1 MRVRASILLAVLL
14 SALTAFGQE
23 IIVLRNATVVPE
35 PGRRLERTDVL
46 IRGGVIAEVGS
57 GISAPNV
64 AKEFDCSGLTVYAGF
79 VHPALSV
86 TLESLSQRL
95 QEVQGQ
101 PTPGDIWNRRDNLL
115 TRFGLADFRSDELP
129 ALRNLAEGGYGV
141 AHLFDGRGVLG
152 PRACVV
158 STAQGALNPSAIVSA
173 DTGIPI
179 SLSGGGFGFG
189 RGYPGSLMGRIAFAR
204 QALTDAGWHD
214 RLLRAYEANPT
225 GKPRPG
231 RDPDLEAA
239 RDLVRAETFAIF
251 DRLDDQMALR
261 ALALSNAHGLKPML
275 IFASG
280 AGRVS
285 DALSLRRGAVAL
297 SDRLPSRPRLEGD
310 NNRNSL
316 SSVVNYFN
324 DIQAGAE
331 LDRAGVPFVYAPSSA
346 SSPLDGIR
354 TYVAAGLNPDAAL
367 AAMTTRPAAMLGLTR
382 QVGKVEKGFLANL
395 VVVEGDLFSSDAKV
409 MLSIVEGKPLSDK
422 LPEKRDPAEVKPI
435 ERLPLMPPDYSPFPR
450 PAESAP
456 AFRMYRNA
464 TIWTMSSA
472 GVLTNADIVIR
483 DGKVLAVGKGLQP
496 PAGCEVIDATGLHI
510 SPGVYDAHSH
520 TAITGGVNEGSNMV
534 TIECRIE
541 DVINAQDT
549 NIYRQLAGGTV
560 GALMLHGS
568 ANPIGGQSITV
579 KWRWGKRAEDLP
591 VKSAPPGVKFALG
604 QNPIRE
610 DQGRGRQQEEQPT
623 DRPRTRMGVM
633 DAIRRAFDDAL
644 DYRKQWDD
652 FRAGRTSVEPR
663 KNLQLEAILEVLD
676 GTRKVHSHGYRSDEM
691 LALLRLAEEY
701 GVRVATLQHVLE
713 GYKIADEMARHGVGG
728 STFAD
733 WWGYKLEAYDAIP
746 DNAALMSQRGVLVS
760 VNSDSSDQAR
770 RLNFEAAKSIRYGG
784 VSPETALSFVT
795 IGPAKQLGIDRWTGS
810 LEPGKDA
817 DLVVWS
823 AAPTSIFAICRETYV
838 DGVKLFDFR
847 HDRDE
852 RARREQVLN
861 EARRLLNGDD
871 TQAPAEAGTG
881 PAAED
886 EDLAPATLKPLP
898 AVAASP
904 GNAKYPRKPVVI
916 RGATIHSM
924 VGQPAVG
931 DVLIGEDGR
940 IQAVGS
946 VNAPRGAEIVDA
958 RGKHLYPGL
967 IDPATMLGLNE
978 IGQVPVSDDTS
989 ERGDFNARLAAGIAV
1004 NPDSETIGVARAA
1017 GVLTAVA
1024 MPTGGTVSGLAALL
1038 SLDGYTWEDLSYTN
1052 SFALV
1057 VNVGASERVLERV
1070 DEWFAEARSYMERR
1084 AAAARG
1090 ETPAIPIDRNLEVVH
1105 AALSGELPLLVTV
1118 STPNVVEAVTGWAAQ
1133 RGVSILLVGGPELV
1147 EVADLLAKT
1156 RTPVAIS
1163 GTTGV
1168 PSGDA
1173 PYDDDYT
1180 VPARLR
1186 EAGVKFCFTTRD
1198 AHNVRWLRDLAGFAA
1213 AWGMWPE
1220 DAERAVTLWPAE
1232 MLGLGSRLGAITPG
1246 RDGTVIL
1253 LDGPLLETGSRVEQA
1268 WILGRP
1274 VSLQNRQTI
1283 LRDRYS
1289 SRPLPAVTA
1298 KSGDGD

>member
-1 MRVRASILLAVLL
+1 MRLPALLLFGVVLSVV
-14 SALTAFGQE
+14 SATGQDV
-23 IIVLRNATVVPE
+23 IVLRNAAVVPE
-35 PGRRLERTDVL
+35 PGVRLEETDVL
-46 IRGGVIAEVGS
+46 IRGGVIAEIARGLA
-57 GISAPNV
+57 APSV

-79 VHPALSV
+79 VHPGLGV
-86 TLESLSQRL
+86 TVESLSQRL
-95 QEVQGQ
+95 QEVRQQ
-101 PTPGDIWNRRDNLL
+101 PSPGDIWNRRDNLL
-115 TRFGLADFRSDELP
+115 ARFGLQDFRADELP
-129 ALRNLAEGGYGV
+129 PLRQLAESGYGV
-141 AHLFDGRGVLG
+141 AHLFDGRGVIG
-152 PRACVV
+152 PRTCVV
-158 STAQGALNPSAIVSA
+158 SSGQGALNPSTIIATDV
-173 DTGIPI
+173 GVPI

-189 RGYPGSLMGRIAFAR
+189 GGYPGSLMGRIAFAR
-204 QALTDAGWHD
+204 QALSDVAWHD
-214 RLLRAYEANPT
+214 RLRRSYEANPT
-225 GKPRPG
+225 GKPRPPV
-231 RDPDLEAA
+231 DPDLEAA
-239 RDLVRAETFAIF
+239 RDLVRADTLAIF

-261 ALALSNAHGLKPML
+261 ALALSNAYGLRPML
-275 IFASG
+275 VFASG

-285 DALSLRRGAVAL
+285 DVLSLRRGVVAL
-297 SDRLPSRPRLEGD
+297 SDRLPSRPRLEQD

-316 SSVVNYFN
+316 SSVLNYFN
-324 DIQAGAE
+324 DVQAAAE
-331 LDRAGVPFVYAPSSA
+331 LEKAGIPFVYAPSNA
-346 SSPLDGIR
+346 SSPLEGIR

-367 AAMTTRPAAMLGLTR
+367 AAMTTRPAAVLGLSR
-382 QVGKVEKGFLANL
+382 QVGKVEEGFLANL
-395 VVVEGDLFSSDAKV
+395 VVVEGDLFSTDSKV

-422 LPEKRDPAEVKPI
+422 LPEKRDPTKIKPV
-435 ERLPLMPPDYSPFPR
+435 ERMRLLPPDYSPFPR

-472 GVLTNADIVIR
+472 GVLTNADIIIR
-483 DGKVLAVGKGLQP
+483 DGKILAVGKGLQP

-510 SPGVYDAHSH
+510 SPGIIDAHSH

-541 DVINAQDT
+541 DVIDAQDI
-549 NIYRQLAGGTV
+549 NIYRQLAGGTI

-579 KWRWGKRAEDLP
+579 KWRWGKRAEEFP
-591 VKSAPPGVKFALG
+591 VKGAPPGVKFALG

-610 DQGRGRQQEEQPT
+610 DQPRGRQQEEQPT

-633 DAIRRAFDDAL
+633 DTIRRAFDQAL
-644 DYRKQWDD
+644 DYRKQWED
-652 FRAGRTSVEPR
+652 FRSGRTSAEPR

-676 GTRKVHSHGYRSDEM
+676 GKRRIHSHGYRADEL

-701 GVRVATLQHVLE
+701 GIRVATLQHVLE
-713 GYKIADEMARHGVGG
+713 GYKIADEMAQHGVGG

-746 DNAALMSQRGVLVS
+746 DNAALMAERGVIVS
-760 VNSDSSDQAR
+760 VNSDSNDQAR

-817 DLVVWS
+817 DMVVWS

-847 HDRDE
+847 HDREE
-852 RARREQVLN
+852 RARREQILN
-861 EARRLLNGDD
+861 EARRLLAGGEDAPDD
-871 TQAPAEAGTG
+871 GPDPETAEP
-881 PAAED
+881 PAA
-886 EDLAPATLKPLP
+886 PTSKPMPTVSSL
-898 AVAASP
+898 P
-904 GNAKYPRKPVVI
+904 GNARYPRKPLVI

-924 VGQPAVG
+924 VGQPMVG
-931 DVLIGEDGR
+931 DVLIGADGR

-946 VNAPRGAEIVDA
+946 VNPPRGAEIVDA
-958 RGKHLYPGL
+958 HGKHLYPGL
-967 IDPATMLGLNE
+967 IDPATTLGLTE

-989 ERGDFNARLAAGIAV
+989 ERGDFNARLAAGIAI

-1017 GVLTAVA
+1017 GILTAVA

-1052 SFALV
+1052 AFALV
-1057 VNVGASERVLERV
+1057 VNVGSSDRVLQQMDR
-1070 DEWFAEARSYMERR
+1070 WFDDARGYVERR
-1084 AAAARG
+1084 AAADRG
-1090 ETPAIPIDRNLEVVH
+1090 ETAAVPTDRNLEVVH
-1105 AALSGELPLLVTV
+1105 AALSGEIPLLVTV
-1118 STPNVVEAVTGWAAQ
+1118 STPNVVEAVIRWASE
-1133 RGVSILLVGGPELV
+1133 RGLSILLVGGPELV

-1156 RTPVAIS
+1156 RTPLAIS

-1168 PSGDA
+1168 PSRDA
-1173 PYDDDYT
+1173 PYDDDFT
-1180 VPARLR
+1180 VPARLK

-1213 AWGMWPE
+1213 AWGLSPE

-1232 MLGLGSRLGAITPG
+1232 MLGIGSRLGAITPG
-1246 RDGTVIL
+1246 RDGTLIL
-1253 LDGPLLETGSRVEQA
+1253 LDGPLLETGSKVERA

-1289 SRPLPAVTA
+1289 SRPLPAVAT
-1298 KSGDGD
+1298 KSGNRD

>member
-1 MRVRASILLAVLL
+1 MWALLLFGVALSVL
-14 SALTAFGQE
+14 SASGQDVL
-23 IIVLRNATVVPE
+23 VLRNATVVPE
-35 PGRRLERTDVL
+35 PGIRLEGTDVL
-46 IRGGVIAEVGS
+46 IRGGVIAEVGK
-57 GISAPNV
+57 GLVAPSA

-79 VHPALSV
+79 VHPALGL
-86 TLESLSQRL
+86 TIESLSQRL
-95 QEVQGQ
+95 QEVRQQ
-101 PTPGDIWNRRDNLL
+101 PAPGDLWNRRDNLL
-115 TRFGLADFRSDELP
+115 TRFGLQDFRADEFP
-129 ALRNLAEGGYGV
+129 ALRQLAESGYGV
-141 AHLFDGRGVLG
+141 AHLFDARGVVG
-152 PRACVV
+152 PRSCVV
-158 STAQGALNPSAIVSA
+158 STGQGGLTPAAIVAS
-173 DTGIPI
+173 DVGVPI
-179 SLSGGGFGFG
+179 SLAGGGFGFG
-189 RGYPGSLMGRIAFAR
+189 GGYPSSLMGRIAFAR
-204 QALTDAGWHD
+204 QALMDAAWHD

-239 RDLVRAETFAIF
+239 RGLVRAETFAIF

-261 ALALSNAHGLKPML
+261 ALALSNAHGLRPLL

-285 DALSLRRGAVAL
+285 DVLSLRRGAVAL
-297 SDRLPSRPRLEGD
+297 SDRLPSRPRLEQD

-316 SSVVNYFN
+316 SSVINYFN
-324 DIQAGAE
+324 DVQAGVE

-354 TYVAAGLNPDAAL
+354 TYVAAGLNPDTAL
-367 AAMTTRPAAMLGLTR
+367 AAMTTRPAELLGLNR

-395 VVVEGDLFSSDAKV
+395 VVVEGDLFSTDAKV
-409 MLSIVEGKPLSDK
+409 MLSVVEGKPLGEK
-422 LPEKRDPAEVKPI
+422 LPEKRDPANIKPVQQM
-435 ERLPLMPPDYSPFPR
+435 RVMPPDYTPYPR
-450 PAESAP
+450 PAETTP

-472 GVLTNADIVIR
+472 GVLTNADIIIR
-483 DGKVLAVGKGLQP
+483 NGKILAVAKGLQP

-510 SPGVYDAHSH
+510 SPGIIDCHSH
-520 TAITGGVNEGSNMV
+520 TAITGGVNEGSNLV

-541 DVINAQDT
+541 DVINAQDV
-549 NIYRQLAGGTV
+549 NIYRQLAGGTI

-568 ANPIGGQSITV
+568 ANPIGGQSIIV
-579 KWRWGKRAEDLP
+579 KWRWGKRADEFP
-591 VKSAPPGVKFALG
+591 IEGAPPGVKFALG

-610 DQGRGRQQEEQPT
+610 DQPGGRQQEQQPT

-633 DAIRRAFDDAL
+633 DIIRRAFDDAI
-644 DYRKQWDD
+644 DYRKQWED

-663 KNLQLEAILEVLD
+663 KNLQLEAILEILD
-676 GTRKVHSHGYRSDEM
+676 GKRKIHSHGYRADEL

-746 DNAALMSQRGVLVS
+746 DNAALMSQRGVVVS
-760 VNSDSSDQAR
+760 VNSDSNDQAR

-795 IGPAKQLGIDRWTGS
+795 IGPAKQLEIDRWTGS

-817 DLVVWS
+817 DMVVWT

-838 DGVKLFDFR
+838 DGIKLFDFR
-847 HDRDE
+847 HDRQE
-852 RARREQVLN
+852 RARRERILN
-861 EARRLLNGDD
+861 EARRLLGEGEHAPDGGTN
-871 TQAPAEAGTG
+871 AEPAE
-881 PAAED
+881 PSV
-886 EDLAPATLKPLP
+886 APTSKALP
-898 AVAASP
+898 TISSLP
-904 GNAKYPRKPVVI
+904 GNARYSRKPVVI

-924 VGQPAVG
+924 VSQPMVG
-931 DVLIGEDGR
+931 DVLIGADGR

-946 VNAPRGAEIVDA
+946 VNPPRGAEIVDA

-967 IDPATMLGLNE
+967 IDPATTLGLTE

-989 ERGDFNARLAAGIAV
+989 ERGDFNARLAAGIAI

-1017 GVLTAVA
+1017 GILTAVA
-1024 MPTGGTVSGLAALL
+1024 MPTGGTISGLAALL

-1057 VNVGASERVLERV
+1057 VNVGGSDRVLQQMDR
-1070 DEWFAEARSYMERR
+1070 WFDDARAYMERK
-1084 AAAARG
+1084 AAAERG
-1090 ETPAIPIDRNLEVVH
+1090 EMAAVPTNRNLEVVH
-1105 AALSGELPLLVTV
+1105 AALSGEIPLLVTV
-1118 STPNVVEAVTGWAAQ
+1118 STPNVVEAVIKWAAD
-1133 RGVSILLVGGPELV
+1133 RGLSILLVGGPELV
-1147 EVADLLAKT
+1147 EVAELLAKT
-1156 RTPVAIS
+1156 QTPVAMS

-1173 PYDDDYT
+1173 PYDDDFT

-1186 EAGVKFCFTTRD
+1186 QAGVKFCFTTRD

-1213 AWGMWPE
+1213 AWGLSPE

-1232 MLGLGSRLGAITPG
+1232 LLGLGSRLGAITPG
-1246 RDGTVIL
+1246 RDGTLIL
-1253 LDGPLLETGSRVEQA
+1253 MDGPLLETGSKVESA

-1274 VSLQNRQTI
+1274 VSLQNRQTL
-1283 LRDRYS
+1283 LRDRYAN
-1289 SRPLPAVTA
+1289 RPLPAVAA
-1298 KSGDGD
+1298 KPGDGD

>member
-1 MRVRASILLAVLL
+1 VLLLILVL

-23 IIVLRNATVVPE
+23 VIVLRNATVVPE
-35 PGRRLERTDVL
+35 PGVRLEATDVL
-46 IRGGVIAEVGS
+46 IRGGIIADVGR
-57 GISAPNV
+57 GIAAPSV

-79 VHPALSV
+79 VHPAMSV
-86 TLESLSQRL
+86 TVESLSQRL
-95 QEVQGQ
+95 REVRQESAA
-101 PTPGDIWNRRDNLL
+101 GDLWNRRDNLL
-115 TRFGLADFRSDELP
+115 TRFGLGDFRADELQ
-129 ALRNLAEGGYGV
+129 ALHSLAENGYGV

-158 STAQGALNPSAIVSA
+158 STGQGALNPSVILAEG
-173 DTGIPI
+173 TGIPI
-179 SLSGGGFGFG
+179 SLSGGGFGFEG
-189 RGYPGSLMGRIAFAR
+189 GYPNSLMGRIAFAR
-204 QALTDAGWHD
+204 QALTDVEWHD
-214 RLLRAYEANPT
+214 RLLRRYEASPT
-225 GKPRPG
+225 GQARPT

-239 RDLVRAETFAIF
+239 RSLVRAETFAIF

-261 ALALSNAHGLKPML
+261 ALALSNAHGLQPL
-275 IFASG
+275 LVIASG
-280 AGRVS
+280 AGRIT

-297 SDRLPSRPRLEGD
+297 SDRLPSKPKLDE
-310 NNRNSL
+310 NNDRNSL
-316 SSVVNYFN
+316 SAVLNYFN
-324 DIQAGAE
+324 DVQAGAE
-331 LDRAGVPFVYAPSSA
+331 LDRAGVPFVYAPASA

-367 AAMTTRPAAMLGLTR
+367 AAMTARPAALLGLSR

-395 VVVEGDLFSSDAKV
+395 VVIEGDLFSQDAKV
-409 MLSIVEGKPLSDK
+409 MLSIVEGKPMNDK
-422 LPEKRDPAEVKPI
+422 LPEKRDPAKIRRV
-435 ERLPLMPPDYSPFPR
+435 ERMRLMPPDYSPFPR
-450 PAESAP
+450 PAESTP

-472 GVLTNADIVIR
+472 GVLTNADIVIH
-483 DGKVLAVGKGLQP
+483 DGKIVAVGNALQP

-510 SPGVYDAHSH
+510 SPGIYDAHSH

-541 DVINAQDT
+541 DVINAQDA

-579 KWRWGKRAEDLP
+579 KWRWGKRAADLP
-591 VKSAPPGVKFALG
+591 VRNAPPGVKFALG

-610 DQGRGRQQEEQPT
+610 DQDRGRQQADQPT

-652 FRAGRTSVEPR
+652 YRAGRTAVEPR

-676 GTRKVHSHGYRSDEM
+676 GNRKIHSHGYRADEL

-701 GVRVATLQHVLE
+701 GIRVATLQHVLE
-713 GYKIADEMARHGVGG
+713 GYKIADEMAQHGVGG

-746 DNAALMSQRGVLVS
+746 DNAALMSRRGVVVS
-760 VNSDSSDQAR
+760 VNSDSNDHAR
-770 RLNFEAAKSIRYGG
+770 RLNFEAAKSVRYGG

-810 LEPGKDA
+810 LEVGKDA
-817 DLVVWS
+817 DLAVWS

-847 HDRDE
+847 HDREE
-852 RARREQVLN
+852 RARREQILN
-861 EARRLLNGDD
+861 EARRLLNGEDD
-871 TQAPAEAGTG
+871 PPPAEPGAAADDDQPP
-881 PAAED
+881 PAA
-886 EDLAPATLKPLP
+886 LRPLP
-898 AVAASP
+898 PVASTP
-904 GNAKYPRKPVVI
+904 GNARYPRTPVVI

-924 VGQPAVG
+924 VGQPQVG
-931 DVLIGEDGR
+931 DVLIGEDGL
-940 IQAVGS
+940 IEAVGS
-946 VNAPRGAEIVDA
+946 VNVPQGAEVVDA

-967 IDPATMLGLNE
+967 IDPATTLGLTE

-1004 NPDSETIGVARAA
+1004 NPDSETIRVARAA
-1017 GVLTAVA
+1017 GVLTAVS
-1024 MPTGGTVSGLAALL
+1024 MPTGGTISGMAALL

-1057 VNVGASERVLERV
+1057 VNVGASERVLERL
-1070 DEWFAEARSYMERR
+1070 DEWFAEARAYIERR
-1084 AAAARG
+1084 AAAERG
-1090 ETPAIPIDRNLEVVH
+1090 ETSAVPRNRNLEVVH
-1105 AALSGELPLLVTV
+1105 AALSGEIPLLVTV
-1118 STPNVVEAVTGWAAQ
+1118 STPTVVEAVTVWAAE

-1147 EVADLLAKT
+1147 RVADLLAKT

-1168 PSGDA
+1168 PSGDG

-1213 AWGMWPE
+1213 AWGLWPE

-1232 MLGLGSRLGAITPG
+1232 LLGLGSRLGAITPG
-1246 RDGTVIL
+1246 RDGTLIL
-1253 LDGPLLETGSRVEQA
+1253 LNGPLLETGSKVERA
-1268 WILGRP
+1268 WILGRQ
-1274 VSLQNRQTI
+1274 LNLENRQTL
-1283 LRDRYS
+1283 LRDRYW
-1289 SRPLPAVTA
+1289 SRPLATVTA
-1298 KSGDGD
+1298 NSGNGD

>member
-1 MRVRASILLAVLL
+1 MFALLL
-14 SALTAFGQE
+14 SALTAIGQE

-35 PGRRLERTDVL
+35 PGRRLEQTDVL
-46 IRGGVIAEVGS
+46 IREGVIAEIGQRLR
-57 GISAPNV
+57 APTV
-64 AKEFDCSGLTVYAGF
+64 AKEFDCTGLTVYAGF

-86 TLESLSQRL
+86 TIESLSQRL
-95 QEVQGQ
+95 QEVRQQ
-101 PTPGDIWNRRDNLL
+101 PSSGDIWNRRDNLL
-115 TRFGLADFRSDELP
+115 TRFGLADFRADELA
-129 ALRNLAEGGYGV
+129 ALRNLAGSGYGV
-141 AHLFDGRGVLG
+141 VHLFDPRGVLG

-158 STAQGALNPSAIVSA
+158 STAQGALSPSAVIAV
-173 DTGIPI
+173 DTGVPI
-179 SLSGGGFGFG
+179 SLVGGGFGFG
-189 RGYPGSLMGRIAFAR
+189 GGYPGSLMGRIAFVR
-204 QALTDAGWHD
+204 QALTDVGWHD
-214 RLLRAYEANPT
+214 RLLRRYEANPI
-225 GKPRPG
+225 GQPRPG

-239 RDLVRAETFAIF
+239 VGLVRAETWSIF

-261 ALALSNAHGLKPML
+261 ALALSNAHGLRPL
-275 IFASG
+275 LVLTSG
-280 AGRVS
+280 AGRIS
-285 DALSLRRGAVAL
+285 DALMLRRGAVAL
-297 SDRLPSRPRLEGD
+297 SDRLPSKPKLDE
-310 NNRNSL
+310 NNDSNSL
-316 SSVVNYFN
+316 SSVINYFN

-331 LDRAGVPFVYAPSSA
+331 LAKAGIPFLYAPSSA

-354 TYVAAGLNPDAAL
+354 TYVAAGLDPNAAL
-367 AAMTTRPAAMLGLTR
+367 ASMTTRPAAALGLER
-382 QVGKVEKGFLANL
+382 QLGKVEKGYLANL
-395 VVVEGDLFSSDAKV
+395 VVVEGDLFSTDAKV
-409 MLSIVEGKPLSDK
+409 MLSIVEGRPLSNQI
-422 LPEKRDPAEVKPI
+422 PQKRDSSQIKPVQHM
-435 ERLPLMPPDYSPFPR
+435 RLMPPDYSPFPR
-450 PAESAP
+450 PAESTP

-472 GVLTNADIVIR
+472 GVLANADIIIR
-483 DGKVLAVGKGLQP
+483 DGKIVAVGKGLQP
-496 PAGCEVIDATGLHI
+496 PTGCEVVDATGLHI
-510 SPGVYDAHSH
+510 SPGIYDAHSH
-520 TAITGGVNEGSNMV
+520 TAITGGVNEGSNLV

-541 DVINAQDT
+541 DVINAQDI

-568 ANPIGGQSITV
+568 ANPIGGQSIIV
-579 KWRWGKRAEDLP
+579 KWRWGKRASELP
-591 VKSAPPGVKFALG
+591 IKGAPSGVKFALG

-610 DQGRGRQQEEQPT
+610 DQGGRGQQEQQPT

-633 DAIRRAFDDAL
+633 DNIHRTFDAAL
-644 DYRKQWDD
+644 DYRKQWEDY
-652 FRAGRTSVEPR
+652 RAGRSKVEPR
-663 KNLQLEAILEVLD
+663 TNLQLEAILEVLD
-676 GTRKVHSHGYRSDEM
+676 GKRKVHSHGYRADEL

-746 DNAALMSQRGVLVS
+746 ENAALMAERGVVVS
-760 VNSDSSDQAR
+760 INSDSNDQAR

-810 LEPGKDA
+810 LEAGKDA

-823 AAPTSIFAICRETYV
+823 APPTSVFAICRETYV

-847 HDRDE
+847 HDREE
-852 RARREQVLN
+852 RARRERILN
-861 EARRLLNGDD
+861 EARQILNGEGESSERSEAKP
-871 TQAPAEAGTG
+871 TAENN
-881 PAAED
+881 EK
-886 EDLAPATLKPLP
+886 APATLKPLP
-898 AVAASP
+898 TITSTP
-904 GNAKYPRKPVVI
+904 GNAKYPRRPVVI

-924 VGQPAVG
+924 VGQPVVG

-946 VNAPRGAEIVDA
+946 VNVPRGAEIVDG

-967 IDPATMLGLNE
+967 IDPATTLGLTE

-989 ERGDFNARLAAGIAV
+989 ERGDFNARLAAGIAI

-1017 GVLTAVA
+1017 GILTAVA

-1038 SLDGYTWEDLSYTN
+1038 SLDGYTWEDLSFTN
-1052 SFALV
+1052 AFALV
-1057 VNVGASERVLERV
+1057 VNVGASERVLERI
-1070 DEWFAEARSYMERR
+1070 DEWFAEARAYILRR
-1084 AAAARG
+1084 EAAERG
-1090 ETPAIPIDRNLEVVH
+1090 ETPAVPTDRNLEVVH
-1105 AALSGELPLLVTV
+1105 AALSGEIPLLVTV
-1118 STPNVVEAVTGWAAQ
+1118 STPNVVEAVTKWAAE

-1168 PSGDA
+1168 PPGDG
-1173 PYDDDYT
+1173 PYDEDYT

-1213 AWGMWPE
+1213 AWGMQPE
-1220 DAERAVTLWPAE
+1220 DAERAITLWPAE

-1246 RDGTVIL
+1246 RDGTLIL
-1253 LDGPLLETGSRVEQA
+1253 LDGPLLETGSKVEQA

-1274 VSLQNRQTI
+1274 VSLQNRQTL
-1283 LRDRYS
+1283 LRDRYG
-1289 SRPLPAVTA
+1289 SRPYRQ
-1298 KSGDGD
+1298 

>member
-1 MRVRASILLAVLL
+1 MRVWALLCFALLL
-14 SALTAFGQE
+14 SALTAAGQE

-35 PGRRLERTDVL
+35 PGVRLEGTDVL
-46 IRGGVIAEVGS
+46 IRGGVIAEVGRDLA
-57 GISAPNV
+57 APSV

-86 TLESLSQRL
+86 TVESLSQRL

-101 PTPGDIWNRRDNLL
+101 PTPGDVWNRRDNLL
-115 TRFGLADFRSDELP
+115 TRFGLADFRADELP
-129 ALRNLAEGGYGV
+129 ALSNLAEKGYGV
-141 AHLFDGRGVLG
+141 AHLFDERGVLG

-158 STAQGALNPSAIVSA
+158 STAQGALNPSAILAA
-173 DTGIPI
+173 DTGVPV

-204 QALTDAGWHD
+204 QALTDVAWHD
-214 RLLRAYEANPT
+214 RLLRGYEAKPT

-261 ALALSNAHGLKPML
+261 ALALSNAHGLRPL
-275 IFASG
+275 LVFASG

-285 DALSLRRGAVAL
+285 DALSLRRGVVAL
-297 SDRLPSRPRLEGD
+297 SDRLPSRPRLEED
-310 NNRNSL
+310 NSRNSL

-331 LDRAGVPFVYAPSSA
+331 LDRAGVPFVYAPSST

-354 TYVAAGLNPDAAL
+354 TYVAAGLNPDTAL

-395 VVVEGDLFSSDAKV
+395 VVVEGDLFSRDAKI
-409 MLSIVEGKPLSDK
+409 MLSVVEGKPLSDK
-422 LPEKRDPAEVKPI
+422 LPEKRDPASIKRV
-435 ERLPLMPPDYSPFPR
+435 ERMRLMPPDYSPYPR
-450 PAESAP
+450 PAETSP

-472 GVLTNADIVIR
+472 GVLTNADIIIR
-483 DGKVLAVGKGLQP
+483 NGKILAVGKGLQP

-510 SPGVYDAHSH
+510 SPGIIDCHSH
-520 TAITGGVNEGSNMV
+520 TAITGGVNEGSNLV

-541 DVINAQDT
+541 DVINAQDV
-549 NIYRQLAGGTV
+549 NIYRQLAGGTI

-579 KWRWGKRAEDLP
+579 KWRWGKRAEEFP
-591 VKSAPPGVKFALG
+591 IKGAPPGVKFALG
-604 QNPIRE
+604 QNPVRE
-610 DQGRGRQQEEQPT
+610 DQPGGRQQEEQPT
-623 DRPRTRMGVM
+623 ERPRTRMGVM
-633 DAIRRAFDDAL
+633 DAIRRAFDQAL
-644 DYRKQWDD
+644 DYRKQWED
-652 FRAGRTSVEPR
+652 FRAGRTSAEPR
-663 KNLQLEAILEVLD
+663 KNLQLEAILEILD
-676 GTRKVHSHGYRSDEM
+676 GKRKIHSHGYRADEL

-746 DNAALMSQRGVLVS
+746 DNAALMSQRGVVVS
-760 VNSDSSDQAR
+760 VNSDSNDQAR

-817 DLVVWS
+817 DMVVWS

-847 HDRDE
+847 HDREE
-852 RARREQVLN
+852 RARQEQILN
-861 EARRLLNGDD
+861 EARRLLAEGEDAPDD
-871 TQAPAEAGTG
+871 GAG
-881 PAAED
+881 PESL
-886 EDLAPATLKPLP
+886 EPP
-898 AVAASP
+898 AVPTSKPMPTVSSLP
-904 GNAKYPRKPVVI
+904 GNAKYSRKPVVI

-924 VGQPAVG
+924 VSQPMVG
-931 DVLIGEDGR
+931 DVLIGADGR
-940 IQAVGS
+940 IEAVGS
-946 VNAPRGAEIVDA
+946 VSPPRGAEIIDA
-958 RGKHLYPGL
+958 RGKHLYPGM
-967 IDPATMLGLNE
+967 IDPATTLGLTE

-989 ERGDFNARLAAGIAV
+989 ERGDFNARLAAGIAI

-1017 GVLTAVA
+1017 GILTAVA
-1024 MPTGGTVSGLAALL
+1024 MPTGGTISGLAALL

-1057 VNVGASERVLERV
+1057 VNVGGSDRVLQQIDRWFDDARAYVERK
-1070 DEWFAEARSYMERR
+1070 
-1084 AAAARG
+1084 AAAERG
-1090 ETPAIPIDRNLEVVH
+1090 ETAAVPTDRNLEVIH
-1105 AALSGELPLLVTV
+1105 AALSGEIPLLVTV
-1118 STPNVVEAVTGWAAQ
+1118 RTPSVVEPVIKWAAD
-1133 RGVSILLVGGPELV
+1133 RGLSILLVGGPELV

-1173 PYDDDYT
+1173 PYDDDFT

-1213 AWGMWPE
+1213 AWGLSPE

-1232 MLGLGSRLGAITPG
+1232 LLGLGTRLGAITPG
-1246 RDGTVIL
+1246 RDGTLIL
-1253 LDGPLLETGSRVEQA
+1253 LDGPLLETGSRVERA

-1274 VSLQNRQTI
+1274 VDLQNRQTI

-1289 SRPLPAVTA
+1289 SRPLPAVTT
-1298 KSGDGD
+1298 KSGNGD